1 MTATECFL
9 IRILSDHLASRRS
22 ASAPIDET
30 ELMNLASAHQ
40 INGIVYDQCKDFLS
54 ASVSAE
60 LDRRGAA
67 EIRAYMSRVKLFE
80 DVAAAFSDNGIPFYT
95 VKGLDLAALYPK
107 PPLRTMGDCDLVVR
121 EEDKPRAHE
130 VLLGLGFQNGQKGT
144 HEWTYFRS
152 GLEFELHHR
161 LLYDEVGNSAAAV
174 DFVREA
180 WDYCGRGEGSQ
191 YHLDWSFQFV
201 FLLLHLH
208 KHLIHSGVGFRQFMD
223 VYLVSRKTDLNRA
236 WIREELEKL
245 ELLAFADR
253 VLDLC
258 GKWFDGGELSPDDL
272 ICTEK
277 VLRNGVFGFQDPR
290 NRENRGADLMLRGSG
305 PRFLTRGMFLLSCAF
320 PSYDGMRFVPWYG
333 GLDGR
338 PYLLPA
344 FWVYRWFR
352 ALKHR
357 MASSGKRMLKTALV
371 SEKEIEN
378 RKRDLA
384 RWGL

>member
-9 IRILSDHLASRRS
+9 IRILSDHLSSRRS
-22 ASAPIDET
+22 ASALFDET

-40 INGIVYDQCKDFLS
+40 INGIVYAQCKAFLSLS
-54 ASVSAE
+54 ASDE

-67 EIRAYMSRVKLFE
+67 EIRAYMSRVRLFE
-80 DVAAAFSDNGIPFYT
+80 DVSAAFSEAGIPFYT

-107 PPLRTMGDCDLVVR
+107 PPLRTMGDCDLVVH
-121 EEDKPRAHE
+121 EEDKLRAHE
-130 VLLGLGFQNGQKGT
+130 VLLGLGFRNGRKGL
-144 HEWTYFRS
+144 HEWTYFS
-152 GLEFELHHR
+152 NGLEFELHHR

-174 DFVREA
+174 GFVREA
-180 WDYCGRGEGSQ
+180 WDYCSLAEGSR
-191 YHLDWSFQFV
+191 YALDWSFHFV

-208 KHLIHSGVGFRQFMD
+208 KHLIYSGVGFRQFMD
-223 VYLVSRKTDLNRA
+223 VYLLSRKPDLDRA

-245 ELLAFADR
+245 ELLAFGER

-258 GKWFDGGELSPDDL
+258 GKWFDRGDLTPDDL

-277 VLRNGVFGFQDPR
+277 VLRNGVFGFQDPG
-290 NRENRGADLMLRGSG
+290 NKENRGADLMLHGSG
-305 PRFLTRGMFLLSCAF
+305 PRILTRGRFLLSCVF
-320 PSYDGMRFVPWYG
+320 PAYDWMRYAPWYS

-352 ALKHR
+352 AVKHH
-357 MASSGKRMLKTALV
+357 MVPNGKRMLETALV

-378 RKRDLA
+378 RKQELA